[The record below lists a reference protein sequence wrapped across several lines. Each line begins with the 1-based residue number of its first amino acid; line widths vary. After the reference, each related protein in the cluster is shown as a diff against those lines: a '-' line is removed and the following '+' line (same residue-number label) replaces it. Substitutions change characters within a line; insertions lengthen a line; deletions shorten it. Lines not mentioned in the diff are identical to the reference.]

1 MAISINTNLAANQAM
16 ASLHSN
22 QLELDQALNRLASGS
37 KVDQVTEDAEVQRL
51 SSTIKRFRS
60 AKANIANAMSF
71 TQAQQGYLKG
81 VADALE
87 RMGELAMIANDETK
101 TNDDRTAYNEEY
113 KQLWEFIRETRTKSF
128 NGRTLYD
135 DASLQVSSGA
145 RAEDFATLDGINLN
159 HGMSED
165 KVWPPISGTD
175 ADGVETLMSDA
186 NTKLFAFYEVV
197 RGAYKDENGDE
208 TTTAGDGT
216 YTGDP
221 FYDISSLANARTV
234 LDKIENALL
243 AVSQYRATVGAHQSS
258 LEGHV
263 HQIDVAIDNYDAS
276 RSRIQDVDVAEESTR
291 LAKYN
296 ILVQSSTAILAQANQ
311 IPQNVLRLLN

>member
-16 ASLHSN
+16 ASLHAN
-22 QLELDQALNRLASGS
+22 QTELDQALNRLASGS

-51 SSTIKRFRS
+51 NATIKRFKS

-101 TNDDRTAYNEEY
+101 TTDDRVAYNEEY
-113 KQLWEFIRETRTKSF
+113 KQLYAFITETTNKSF
-128 NGRTLYD
+128 NGRTLFD
-135 DASLQVSSGA
+135 DQSMKVSSGA
-145 RAEDFATLDGINLN
+145 NAADTATLNGINLN
-159 HGMSED
+159 HGYAAGT
-165 KVWPPISGTD
+165 VWPPVD
-175 ADGVETLMSDA
+175 VDGDSVALS
-186 NTKLFAFYEVV
+186 NNNLFAFYEVTRGSYKDANGNETAV
-197 RGAYKDENGDE
+197 DGDGAYS
-208 TTTAGDGT
+208 
-216 YTGDP
+216 GDP
-221 FYDISSLANARTV
+221 FYDISNLTNARTV

-243 AVSQYRATVGAHQSS
+243 SVSQYRATVGAHQSS

>member
-16 ASLHSN
+16 ASLHAN
-22 QLELDQALNRLASGS
+22 QNELDQALNRLASGS

-51 SSTIKRFRS
+51 SAIIKRFKS

-101 TNDDRTAYNEEY
+101 TTDDRAAFNEEY
-113 KQLWEFIRETRTKSF
+113 KQLYSFIEETVTKSF
-128 NGRTLYD
+128 NGRELYND
-135 DASLQVSSGA
+135 EDLMVSAGAAAADA
-145 RAEDFATLDGINLN
+145 ATLNGINLQ
-159 HGMSED
+159 HGYA
-165 KVWPPISGTD
+165 VGTTWPPITTD
-175 ADGVETLMSDA
+175 EDGNEVSVEA
-186 NTKLFAFYEVV
+186 VNENLFAFYEVL
-197 RGAYKDENGDE
+197 RKERDADGNATGNPE
-208 TTTAGDGT
+208 T
-216 YTGDP
+216 
-221 FYDISSLANARTV
+221 DISTLAKARTI
-234 LDKIENALL
+234 LTKIENALL
-243 AVSQYRATVGAHQSS
+243 AVSRYRATVGAHQSS

-276 RSRIQDVDVAEESTR
+276 RGRIQDVDVAEESTR

>member
-16 ASLHSN
+16 ASLHAN

-51 SSTIKRFRS
+51 SATIKRFKS

-87 RMGELAMIANDETK
+87 RMGELAMIAYDETK
-101 TNDDRTAYNEEY
+101 TTDDRVAYNEEY
-113 KQLWEFIRETRTKSF
+113 KQLYSFIKETTAKKF
-128 NGRTLYD
+128 NGRDLFD
-135 DASLQVSSGA
+135 NKGMSVSSGA
-145 RAEDFATLDGINLN
+145 NAQDLAKLNAINLK
-159 HGMSED
+159 HPTDEQEL
-165 KVWPPISGTD
+165 PIDVD
-175 ADGVETLMSDA
+175 ATSNLY
-186 NTKLFAFYEVV
+186 AFYEVI
-197 RGAYKDENGDE
+197 RSSYEN
-208 TTTAGDGT
+208 ADGEVIPVGNEIGNP
-216 YTGDP
+216 Y
-221 FYDISSLANARTV
+221 YDVSTLGNASEV
-234 LDKIENALL
+234 LDKIDKALL
-243 AVSQYRATVGAHQSS
+243 AISQYRATVGAHQSS

>member
-16 ASLHSN
+16 ASLHAN

-51 SSTIKRFRS
+51 SATIKRFKS

-101 TNDDRTAYNEEY
+101 TTDDRVAYNEEY
-113 KQLWEFIRETRTKSF
+113 KQLYSFIKETAGKSF
-128 NGRTLYD
+128 NGRTLFD
-135 DASLQVSSGA
+135 DQSMKVSSGA
-145 RAEDFATLDGINLN
+145 RAADTATLNGINLN
-159 HGMSED
+159 HAYAAAT
-165 KVWPPISGTD
+165 VWPPVD
-175 ADGVETLMSDA
+175 ADGNTIEDSDT
-186 NTKLFAFYEVV
+186 NLFAFYEVV
-197 RGAYKDENGDE
+197 RGSYKDADGNE
-208 TTTAGDGT
+208 TAVDGDGT
-216 YTGDP
+216 YSGDP
-221 FYDISSLANARTV
+221 FYDISNLTNARTV

-243 AVSQYRATVGAHQSS
+243 SISQYRATVGAHQSS

-311 IPQNVLRLLN
+311 IPQNVLRLLA

>member
-1 MAISINTNLAANQAM
+1 MPISLNTNLAANQAM

-22 QLELDQALNRLASGS
+22 QTELDQALNRLASGS

-51 SSTIKRFRS
+51 SATIKRFRS

-81 VADALE
+81 IADALE

-101 TNDDRTAYNEEY
+101 TSDDRVAYNEEY
-113 KQLWEFIRETRTKSF
+113 KQLFSFIRETRGKSF
-128 NGRTLYD
+128 NGRELYND
-135 DASLQVSSGA
+135 EDLEVSAGSAST
-145 RAEDFATLDGINLN
+145 DIATLDGINLN
-159 HGMSED
+159 HGYTED
-165 KVWPPISGTD
+165 RVWPPISGLD
-175 ADGVETLMSDA
+175 EDGVEILMS
-186 NTKLFAFYEVV
+186 NSSPNLFAFYEVV
-197 RGAYKDENGDE
+197 RQQYQDDNGVE
-208 TTTAGDGT
+208 VLNEGDGT
-216 YTGDP
+216 YNGEP
-221 FYDISSLANARTV
+221 FYDISTLANARDV

-258 LEGHV
+258 LDGHV

-276 RSRIQDVDVAEESTR
+276 RSRIEDVDVAEESTR

-311 IPQNVLRLLN
+311 LPQNVLRLLN

>member
-16 ASLHSN
+16 ASLHAN
-22 QLELDQALNRLASGS
+22 QNELDQALNRLASGS

-51 SSTIKRFRS
+51 SAIIKRFKS

-101 TNDDRTAYNEEY
+101 TTDDRAAYNEEY
-113 KQLWEFIRETRTKSF
+113 KQLFSFIEETVTKSF
-128 NGRTLYD
+128 NGRELYND
-135 DASLQVSSGA
+135 EDLMVSAGAAATDA
-145 RAEDFATLDGINLN
+145 ATLNGINLQ
-159 HGMSED
+159 HGYAAGTT
-165 KVWPPISGTD
+165 WPPITTDDDGNELSVQAVNENLYSFYEVLRKERD
-175 ADGVETLMSDA
+175 ADGNATGNPET
-186 NTKLFAFYEVV
+186 
-197 RGAYKDENGDE
+197 
-208 TTTAGDGT
+208 
-216 YTGDP
+216 
-221 FYDISSLANARTV
+221 DISTLAKARTI
-234 LDKIENALL
+234 LEKIENALL
-243 AVSQYRATVGAHQSS
+243 AVSRYRATVGAHQSS

-276 RSRIQDVDVAEESTR
+276 RGRIEDVDVAEESTR

>member
-16 ASLHSN
+16 ASLHAN
-22 QLELDQALNRLASGS
+22 QNELDQALNRLASGS

-51 SSTIKRFRS
+51 SAIIKRFKS

-81 VADALE
+81 EADALE

-101 TNDDRTAYNEEY
+101 TTDDRAAYNEEY
-113 KQLWEFIRETRTKSF
+113 KQLYSFIEETVTKSF
-128 NGRTLYD
+128 NGRELYND
-135 DASLQVSSGA
+135 EALQVSAGA
-145 RAEDFATLDGINLN
+145 SAADAATLNGINLQ
-159 HGMSED
+159 HGYAAGTT
-165 KVWPPISGTD
+165 WPPVD
-175 ADGVETLMSDA
+175 ADGDSIAASNA
-186 NTKLFAFYEVV
+186 NLFAFDEVL
-197 RGAYKDENGDE
+197 RKERDADGNATGNPE
-208 TTTAGDGT
+208 T
-216 YTGDP
+216 
-221 FYDISSLANARTV
+221 DISTLAKARTI
-234 LDKIENALL
+234 LTKIEDALI
-243 AVSQYRATVGAHQSS
+243 AVSRYRATVGAHQSS

-276 RSRIQDVDVAEESTR
+276 RGRIQDVDVAEESTR

>member
-1 MAISINTNLAANQAM
+1 MAISLNTNLAANQAM
-16 ASLHSN
+16 ASLHAN
-22 QLELDQALNRLASGS
+22 QNELDQALNRLASGS

-51 SSTIKRFRS
+51 SAIIKRFKS

-101 TNDDRTAYNEEY
+101 TTDDRAAYNEEY
-113 KQLWEFIRETRTKSF
+113 KQLFSFIEETVTKSF
-128 NGRTLYD
+128 NGRELYND
-135 DASLQVSSGA
+135 EDLMVSAGAAATDA
-145 RAEDFATLDGINLN
+145 ATLNGINLQ
-159 HGMSED
+159 HGYAAGTT
-165 KVWPPISGTD
+165 WPPITTDDDGNEISVQAVNENLYSFYEVLRKERD
-175 ADGVETLMSDA
+175 ADGNATGNPET
-186 NTKLFAFYEVV
+186 
-197 RGAYKDENGDE
+197 
-208 TTTAGDGT
+208 
-216 YTGDP
+216 
-221 FYDISSLANARTV
+221 DISTLAKARTI
-234 LDKIENALL
+234 LEKIENALL
-243 AVSQYRATVGAHQSS
+243 AVSRYRATVGAHQSS

-276 RSRIQDVDVAEESTR
+276 RGRIEDVDVAEESTR

>member
-16 ASLHSN
+16 ASLHAN
-22 QLELDQALNRLASGS
+22 QNELDQALSRLASGS

-51 SSTIKRFRS
+51 SAIIKRFKS

-101 TNDDRTAYNEEY
+101 TTDDRAAYNEEY
-113 KQLWEFIRETRTKSF
+113 KQLYSFIEETLTKSF
-128 NGRTLYD
+128 NGRELYND
-135 DASLQVSSGA
+135 ESLKVSAGAAAADA
-145 RAEDFATLDGINLN
+145 ATLNGINLQ
-159 HGMSED
+159 HGYAAGT
-165 KVWPPISGTD
+165 VWPPITTD
-175 ADGVETLMSDA
+175 DDGNEVSVQEV
-186 NTKLFAFYEVV
+186 NENLFAFYEVLRKERDV
-197 RGAYKDENGDE
+197 DGNE
-208 TTTAGDGT
+208 TGNPET
-216 YTGDP
+216 
-221 FYDISSLANARTV
+221 DISTLAKARTI
-234 LDKIENALL
+234 LTKIENALL
-243 AVSQYRATVGAHQSS
+243 AVSRYRATVGAHQSS

-276 RSRIQDVDVAEESTR
+276 RGRIQDVDVAEESTR

>member
-16 ASLHSN
+16 ASLHAN

-51 SSTIKRFRS
+51 SATIKRFKS

-81 VADALE
+81 VADAFE

-101 TNDDRTAYNEEY
+101 TTDDRVAYNEEY
-113 KQLWEFIRETRTKSF
+113 KQLYSFIKETAGKSF
-128 NGRTLYD
+128 NGRTLFD
-135 DASLQVSSGA
+135 DQSMKVSSGA
-145 RAEDFATLDGINLN
+145 RAADTATLNGINLN
-159 HGMSED
+159 HDYGAGT
-165 KVWPPISGTD
+165 VWPPVDID
-175 ADGVETLMSDA
+175 AESNLY
-186 NTKLFAFYEVV
+186 AFYEVI
-197 RGAYKDENGDE
+197 RGSYKDANGNE
-208 TTTAGDGT
+208 TTVDGDGT
-216 YTGDP
+216 YSGDP
-221 FYDISSLANARTV
+221 FYDISNLDNASQV
-234 LDKIENALL
+234 LNKIDKALL
-243 AVSQYRATVGAHQSS
+243 AISQYRATVGAHQSS

>member
-16 ASLHSN
+16 ASLHAN
-22 QLELDQALNRLASGS
+22 QTELDQALNRLASGS

-113 KQLWEFIRETRTKSF
+113 KQLWEFIRETRGKSF

-135 DASLQVSSGA
+135 NASLQVSAGA
-145 RAEDFATLDGINLN
+145 RAADYATLDGINLN
-159 HGMSED
+159 HEMSAD
-165 KVWPPISGTD
+165 TVWPPISETD
-175 ADGVETLMSDA
+175 ADGNETLMSDA
-186 NTKLFAFYEVV
+186 NANLFAFYEVV
-197 RGAYKDENGDE
+197 RGSYQDGDGNE
-208 TTTAGDGT
+208 TTVDGDGA
-216 YTGDP
+216 YTGNP

>member
-16 ASLHSN
+16 ASLHAN
-22 QLELDQALNRLASGS
+22 QNELDQALNRLASGS

-51 SSTIKRFRS
+51 SAIIKRFKS

-101 TNDDRTAYNEEY
+101 TTDDRAAYNEEY
-113 KQLWEFIRETRTKSF
+113 KQLYSFIEETVTKSF
-128 NGRTLYD
+128 NGRELYND
-135 DASLQVSSGA
+135 EDLMVSAGAAAADA
-145 RAEDFATLDGINLN
+145 ATLNGINLQ
-159 HGMSED
+159 HGYAD
-165 KVWPPISGTD
+165 GTTWPPVATD
-175 ADGVETLMSDA
+175 EDGNEVSVEA
-186 NTKLFAFYEVV
+186 VNENLFAFYEVL
-197 RGAYKDENGDE
+197 RKERDADGNATGNPE
-208 TTTAGDGT
+208 T
-216 YTGDP
+216 
-221 FYDISSLANARTV
+221 DISTLAKARTI
-234 LDKIENALL
+234 LTKIENALL
-243 AVSQYRATVGAHQSS
+243 AVSRYRATVGAHQSS

-276 RSRIQDVDVAEESTR
+276 RGRIQDVDVAEESTR

>member
-16 ASLHSN
+16 ASLHAN
-22 QLELDQALNRLASGS
+22 QNELDQALNRLASGS

-51 SSTIKRFRS
+51 SAIIKRFKS

-101 TNDDRTAYNEEY
+101 TTDDRAAYNEEY
-113 KQLWEFIRETRTKSF
+113 KQLYSFIEETVTKSF
-128 NGRTLYD
+128 NGRELYND
-135 DASLQVSSGA
+135 EDLMVSAGAAAADA
-145 RAEDFATLDGINLN
+145 ATLNGINLQ
-159 HGMSED
+159 HGYA
-165 KVWPPISGTD
+165 VGTTWPPITTD
-175 ADGVETLMSDA
+175 EDGNEVSVEA
-186 NTKLFAFYEVV
+186 VNENLFAFYEVLRKERDADGNV
-197 RGAYKDENGDE
+197 TGNPE
-208 TTTAGDGT
+208 T
-216 YTGDP
+216 
-221 FYDISSLANARTV
+221 DISTLAKARTI
-234 LDKIENALL
+234 LTKIENALL
-243 AVSQYRATVGAHQSS
+243 AVSRYRATVGAHQSS

-276 RSRIQDVDVAEESTR
+276 RGRIQDVDVAEESTR